1 MSYKTLKIQKV
12 KFTTWQLHEKLFS
25 KLPQILMISFDRKS
39 HIEIIEKILMD
50 KYEYNLIASAVHVG
64 LQNDGHYV
72 AFVKRRNKWYFAN
85 DEHIK
90 EQDLPDKAGH
100 YFMIYNL
107 KV

>member
-1 MSYKTLKIQKV
+1 
-12 KFTTWQLHEKLFS
+12 
-25 KLPQILMISFDRKS
+25 
-39 HIEIIEKILMD
+39 
-50 KYEYNLIASAVHVG
+50 
-64 LQNDGHYV
+64 V

>member
-1 MSYKTLKIQKV
+1 
-12 KFTTWQLHEKLFS
+12 
-25 KLPQILMISFDRKS
+25 MISFDSKS
-39 HIEIIEKILMD
+39 HIKIIENLLIQD
-50 KYEYNLIASAVHVG
+50 YEYNLVSSAVHVG